1 MIYEKQKVRVLLV
14 EDEWLIALTTQQI
27 LQDAG
32 YVVVGPAPSVRTA
45 LALIDNDRV
54 DVAMLDVRLGKDTS
68 FSVAEALKRQKTP
81 FLFMSGYE
89 RQDMPEIF
97 NDCVMVAKPVL
108 PAILLEKLS
117 ALMIEDKS

>member
-1 MIYEKQKVRVLLV
+1 LLV

-45 LALIDNDRV
+45 LELIDSDRV

-68 FSVAEALKRQKTP
+68 FPVAEALRRQKTP

-89 RQDMPEIF
+89 RQDMPDIF
-97 NDCVMVAKPVL
+97 NNYDIVAKPVL

-117 ALMIEDKS
+117 SLMTEDKC